1 MQLGPTRFSRNK
13 GALPAKNMNEL
24 SAINELSETQLSEI
38 DEGLV
43 AERRF

>member
-1 MQLGPTRFSRNK
+1 
-13 GALPAKNMNEL
+13 MNEL